1 MGRKFDWK
9 KESKRLIFGLIGAV
23 IMAVNIKTFVRAG
36 GLYPG
41 GFNGVTLLI
50 QTICDRFFDITVPFS
65 PISLALNAIPA
76 IISFKAI
83 GKRFTVVTS
92 ILVVATSFITDMVP
106 AIPITEDILL
116 ICIFGGLINGVAI
129 TIALLGGASTGGTDF
144 IAIYFA
150 EKKNKDVWNYI
161 LVGNVAVL
169 MIAGYLF
176 GWDKALYSI
185 IFQFTSTQVIHLL
198 YQVQKNVT
206 LFVVTEEP
214 EAVYQAISEVTNHS
228 ATEFSATG
236 MYSNERG
243 NDLFGSVYHGGQ
255 GTHSAGYGGGSK
267 SLCERGENGY
277 LNWQILS
284 EIQLLTKGY
293 NIDYTFYMVDVISF
307 CFGRK

>member
-1 MGRKFDWK
+1 MGQEIDWK

-50 QTICDRFFDITVPFS
+50 QTICDRFFDITLPFS
-65 PISLALNAIPA
+65 PISLVLNAIPA
-76 IISFKAI
+76 IISFRAI

-92 ILVVATSFITDMVP
+92 IMIVATSIFTDIVP
-106 AIPITEDILL
+106 AVPITEDILL
-116 ICIFGGLINGVAI
+116 ISIFGGLVNG
-129 TIALLGGASTGGTDF
+129 IAVSIPLQGGASTGGTDF

-161 LVGNVAVL
+161 LMGNAAVL
-169 MIAGYLF
+169 LVAGYLF

-198 YQVQKNVT
+198 YQAQKKVT
-206 LFVVTEEP
+206 LFVVTEKP
-214 EAVYQAISEVTNHS
+214 EDVYQAISKVTNHS

-236 MYSNERG
+236 MYSNEKRKMIY
-243 NDLFGSVYHGGQ
+243 SVVSTIEAKMLIRRVMEADPKAFVNVVKTDTLIGRFYQ
-255 GTHSAGYGGGSK
+255 K
-267 SLCERGENGY
+267 SNY
-277 LNWQILS
+277 
-284 EIQLLTKGY
+284 
-293 NIDYTFYMVDVISF
+293 
-307 CFGRK
+307 

>member
-198 YQVQKNVT
+198 YQVQKKVT

-236 MYSNERG
+236 MYSNEKRKMIY
-243 NDLFGSVYHGGQ
+243 SVVSTMEAKVLIQRVMEADPRAFVNVVKTYTLIGRFYQ
-255 GTHSAGYGGGSK
+255 K
-267 SLCERGENGY
+267 SNY
-277 LNWQILS
+277 
-284 EIQLLTKGY
+284 
-293 NIDYTFYMVDVISF
+293 
-307 CFGRK
+307 

>member
-83 GKRFTVVTS
+83 GKRFTEVTS

-129 TIALLGGASTGGTDF
+129 TIALLGGASTGGTDILAKILNKYSTINLGISLLIVDLVVVICGALTF
-144 IAIYFA
+144 GLDKGFYSLLAVIMSGLVVDRVIINI
-150 EKKNKDVWNYI
+150 EKRRKEKSDKKADE
-161 LVGNVAVL
+161 LVA
-169 MIAGYLF
+169 
-176 GWDKALYSI
+176 
-185 IFQFTSTQVIHLL
+185 
-198 YQVQKNVT
+198 
-206 LFVVTEEP
+206 
-214 EAVYQAISEVTNHS
+214 
-228 ATEFSATG
+228 
-236 MYSNERG
+236 
-243 NDLFGSVYHGGQ
+243 
-255 GTHSAGYGGGSK
+255 
-267 SLCERGENGY
+267 
-277 LNWQILS
+277 
-284 EIQLLTKGY
+284 
-293 NIDYTFYMVDVISF
+293 
-307 CFGRK
+307 

>member
-150 EKKNKDVWNYI
+150 EKKNNDVCNYI

-198 YQVQKNVT
+198 YQVQKKVT

-236 MYSNERG
+236 MYSNEKRKMIY
-243 NDLFGSVYHGGQ
+243 SVVSTMEAKVLIQRVMEADPRAFVNVVKTDTLIGRFYQ
-255 GTHSAGYGGGSK
+255 K
-267 SLCERGENGY
+267 SNY
-277 LNWQILS
+277 
-284 EIQLLTKGY
+284 
-293 NIDYTFYMVDVISF
+293 
-307 CFGRK
+307 

>member
-1 MGRKFDWK
+1 MGQKIDWK

-83 GKRFTVVTS
+83 GKRFTVITS

-129 TIALLGGASTGGTDF
+129 SVALLGGASTGGTDF

-150 EKKNKDVWNYI
+150 EKKKKDVWNYI
-161 LVGNVAVL
+161 LIGNVAIL
-169 MIAGYLF
+169 LIAGYLF

-185 IFQFTSTQVIHLL
+185 IFQYTSTQVIHLL
-198 YQVQKNVT
+198 YQVQKKVT

-214 EAVYQAISEVTNHS
+214 EAVYQAIAEVTNHS

-236 MYSNERG
+236 MYSNEKRKMIY
-243 NDLFGSVYHGGQ
+243 SVVSTMEAKMLIQ
-255 GTHSAGYGGGSK
+255 RVMEADSK
-267 SLCERGENGY
+267 AFVNVVKTDTLIGR
-277 LNWQILS
+277 
-284 EIQLLTKGY
+284 
-293 NIDYTFYMVDVISF
+293 FYQKSNY
-307 CFGRK
+307 

>member
-1 MGRKFDWK
+1 MGQKIDWK

-83 GKRFTVVTS
+83 GKRFTVITS

-129 TIALLGGASTGGTDF
+129 SVALLGGASTGGTDF

-150 EKKNKDVWNYI
+150 EKKKKDVWNYI
-161 LVGNVAVL
+161 LIGNVAIL
-169 MIAGYLF
+169 LIAGYLF

-185 IFQFTSTQVIHLL
+185 IFQYTSTQVIHLL
-198 YQVQKNVT
+198 YQVQKKVT

-214 EAVYQAISEVTNHS
+214 EAVYQAIAEVTNHS

-236 MYSNERG
+236 MYSNEKRKMIY
-243 NDLFGSVYHGGQ
+243 SVVSTMEAKVLIHRVMEADPKAFVNVVKTDTLIGRFYQ
-255 GTHSAGYGGGSK
+255 K
-267 SLCERGENGY
+267 SNY
-277 LNWQILS
+277 
-284 EIQLLTKGY
+284 
-293 NIDYTFYMVDVISF
+293 
-307 CFGRK
+307 